1 MNRKPLIF
9 LAISSMFFVAIACR
23 ASIKDEAI
31 RSFIMEAELE
41 MAIDRFQRLQI
52 PEDTRS
58 QLQLYCSAN
67 TWMEKRILL
76 VKEGGENY
84 TRLLT
89 IRSVIV
95 SNMLS
100 DLTALAGK

>member
-52 PEDTRS
+52 PEDMRN

-67 TWMEKRILL
+67 TWIEERWPL
-76 VKEGGENY
+76 VREGVENY
-84 TRLLT
+84 IKLLT
-89 IRSVIV
+89 MNSVIV
-95 SNMLS
+95 SNMLD
-100 DLTALAGK
+100 DLTALESR